1 MKGAIA
7 RAGLWLSTTNTD
19 TQRVVL
25 EDGLAHLDWI
35 LSIGAQER
43 DGYAAPDGH
52 PDDGFS
58 PPGGLKDLPD
68 LRPIW
73 LIFPEDREAHI
84 RAIASPTIAKMTD
97 PCRRSAT
104 RSASIGPIK

>member
-43 DGYAAPDGH
+43 DGYAGH

-68 LRPIW
+68 LRPIC

-97 PCRRSAT
+97 PCRRSAP